1 MVNTKMIGRRFVALS
16 CLLLGVSVSMND
28 AKSAAE
34 EPYFQSLFQE
44 ALNKIHDDYVDHFA
58 FREQVTKKGLNMVGD
73 YDPSRVN
80 AP

>member
-34 EPYFQSLFQE
+34 EPDF
-44 ALNKIHDDYVDHFA
+44 
-58 FREQVTKKGLNMVGD
+58 
-73 YDPSRVN
+73 
-80 AP
+80 